1 MKKLTIFSLLALT
14 ICAAA
19 STVSAQRATR
29 VNFRR
34 GAHTAVVTGYL
45 SGYKGSRIFLI
56 RVRAGQKMMV
66 EGIGN
71 HAVSTFLEGPPGSNY
86 TQDMAA
92 DCHSR
97 ADVDST
103 DAGDYKLT
111 VEECSKADRW
121 RGTFKVRIT
130 VR

>member
-1 MKKLTIFSLLALT
+1 MKKLIILAVLALALAT
-14 ICAAA
+14 AA

-29 VNFRR
+29 VIFRR
-34 GAHTAVVTGYL
+34 GAHSAVVTGYL
-45 SGYKGSRIFLI
+45 SDYKGAKVFLI
-56 RVRAGQKMMV
+56 RVRSGQKMKV

-71 HAVSTFLEGPPGSNY
+71 RAVSTFLEGPPGSNY
-86 TQDMAA
+86 SQDMAA

-111 VEECSKADRW
+111 VQECSKADRW

>member
-1 MKKLTIFSLLALT
+1 MSKAVLF
-14 ICAAA
+14 AAA
-19 STVSAQRATR
+19 GLFFFFAANDARAQHATR
-29 VNFRR
+29 IHFAR
-34 GAHTAVVTGYL
+34 GAHRTVITGYL
-45 SGYKGSRIFLI
+45 SGYQGSRVFLI
-56 RVRAGQKMMV
+56 RVRAGQKMEV

-71 HAVSTFLEGPPGSNY
+71 RAVSTFLDGPPGSNY
-86 TQDMAA
+86 SQDMAA

-111 VEECSKADRW
+111 VRECSKADRW
-121 RGTFKVRIT
+121 RGTFRVRVT

>member
-1 MKKLTIFSLLALT
+1 MRKLIIFAILALVLS
-14 ICAAA
+14 AAA

-34 GAHTAVVTGYL
+34 GAHSAVVSGYL
-45 SGYKGSRIFLI
+45 SGYKGSKVFLI
-56 RVRAGQKMMV
+56 RVRSGQKMKV

-86 TQDMAA
+86 AQDMAA

-111 VEECSKADRW
+111 VQECSKVDRW

>member
-1 MKKLTIFSLLALT
+1 MKKLIIFAFVTLAFS
-14 ICAAA
+14 AAA
-19 STVSAQRATR
+19 NTISAQRATR

-34 GAHTAVVTGYL
+34 GAHTAIVTGYL
-45 SGYKGSRIFLI
+45 SGYKGSRVFLI
-56 RVRAGQKMMV
+56 RVRAGQKMKV
-66 EGIGN
+66 EGIGD

-111 VEECSKADRW
+111 VEECTKADRW
-121 RGTFKVRIT
+121 KGTFKVRIT